1 MKKLFTTLGTAAIL
15 ILFLQTEQI
24 FAQQYQIKSWSAG
37 ASFAESG
44 NQQFTIRHT
53 TAQPLAGLQDSQSWA
68 LQSGF
73 HYVSTPH
80 VLPTS
85 SEIITDELPVHY
97 SLGQNYPNPFNPTTQ
112 IRFGLPSS
120 SEVRLEVFD
129 LIGRRVAL
137 LLHDEIKSA
146 GYHHV
151 PFDASALSSGVY
163 IYRIQARSTG
173 TNSGSSFVETRKMTL
188 IK

>member
-1 MKKLFTTLGTAAIL
+1 MKKLFTTIGTAAIL

-24 FAQQYQIKSWSAG
+24 LAQQYQIKSWSVG

-53 TAQPLAGLQDSQSWA
+53 NAQSMAGFQDSQSWS

-73 HYVSTPH
+73 HFISAPSA
-80 VLPTS
+80 LLTS
-85 SEIITDELPVHY
+85 SEIITDELPVQY

-120 SEVRLEVFD
+120 SEVSLEVFD

-137 LLHDEIKSA
+137 LLHDEIKTA

-151 PFDASALSSGVY
+151 PFDASELSSGIY
-163 IYRIQARSTG
+163 LYRIQARSTG

>member
-1 MKKLFTTLGTAAIL
+1 MKKLFTTLGTAALL
-15 ILFLQTEQI
+15 ILFFQTEKVI
-24 FAQQYQIKSWSAG
+24 AQQYQIKSWSVG
-37 ASFAESG
+37 TGFAESG
-44 NQQFTIRHT
+44 NQQFTVRHT
-53 TAQPLAGLQDSQSWA
+53 NAQPLAGLQDSQSWS

-73 HYVSTPH
+73 HYISAPPA
-80 VLPTS
+80 LSTS
-85 SEIITDELPVHY
+85 SEIIPDELPAHY

-120 SEVRLEVFD
+120 SEVSLEVFD

-137 LLHDEIKSA
+137 LLHDEIKTA

-151 PFDASALSSGVY
+151 PFDASALSSGIY
-163 IYRIQARSTG
+163 LYRIQARNTG